1 MRAVIEQLAA
11 LERGAGSDGERRG
24 AEILAEHLARA
35 GARVQIDAA
44 SFRGEN
50 YARVLVPLGFAGL
63 CANRLVRRGGRLRGG
78 ALAALATALTVDDA
92 QNGRRPWRRLVARER
107 ATQNVVAEVG
117 DPDAGR
123 TLVVLAHHD
132 AAPTGVFFDQGL
144 QRWLARRFPGPVA
157 ARDEALPI
165 WYPVVA
171 GPLLTILAA
180 ITASRLLARLGGF
193 FSLLAVAFG
202 LDVARHRIVPGAND
216 NLSACGALVALA
228 ERLRDVR
235 GLRVV
240 LASCG
245 AEEVLQGGIYGFVDQ
260 HLRPL
265 GPTTTWV
272 INLDTIGSPELIL
285 VEGEGPFFVHRFD
298 SGLCDLVD
306 RAGGGVRRGCI
317 ARASTDS
324 IVPSRAGYPTALL
337 CSWEPDT
344 KLMTNYH
351 LMTDTPEHLNWET
364 IERAVDVVE
373 AVAGELARTTTLQSV
388 T

>member
-1 MRAVIEQLAA
+1 MTETAAVRAVVEQMAT
-11 LERGAGSDGERRG
+11 LERGAGSEGERQG
-24 AEILAEHLARA
+24 AQVLAEHLERA
-35 GARVQIDAA
+35 GALVEIDEA
-44 SFRGEN
+44 SFRGAN
-50 YARVLVPLGFAGL
+50 YARLLLPLAVVGL
-63 CANRLVRRGGRLRGG
+63 LGNRLVRRGRRLRGS
-78 ALAALATALTVDDA
+78 ALAALVAALIVDDA
-92 QNGRRPWRRLVARER
+92 ENGRRPWRRLVARER

-117 DPDAGR
+117 DPGAER

-132 AAPTGVFFDQGL
+132 AAPTGLFFDQGL
-144 QRWLARRFPGPVA
+144 QRWLAKRFPAFLA

-165 WYPVVA
+165 WYPVIA
-171 GPLLTILAA
+171 GPVLTMAA
-180 ITASRLLARLGGF
+180 ALSGSRVVARLGAL
-193 FSLLAVAFG
+193 FSLLAAAAG
-202 LDVARHRIVPGAND
+202 ADLSRHRIVPGAND

-228 ERLRDVR
+228 ERLRDVKD
-235 GLRVV
+235 LRVL
-240 LASCG
+240 LACCG
-245 AEEVLQGGIYGFVDQ
+245 AEEVLQGGIYGFVEER
-260 HLRPL
+260 LRPL
-265 GPTTTWV
+265 DPARTWV
-272 INLDTIGSPELIL
+272 VNLDTIGSPELIL

-351 LMTDTPEHLNWET
+351 LMTDTPEHLHWET

-373 AVAGELARTTTLQSV
+373 AVAGELAVER
-388 T
+388 